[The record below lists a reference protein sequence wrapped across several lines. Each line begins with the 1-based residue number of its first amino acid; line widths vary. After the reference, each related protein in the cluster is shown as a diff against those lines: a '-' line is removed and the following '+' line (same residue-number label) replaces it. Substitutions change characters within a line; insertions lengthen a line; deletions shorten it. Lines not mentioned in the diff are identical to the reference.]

1 MKRTLRNH
9 SPTSVASFISWSLEL
24 GFSACGGDRLAA
36 SSSSSAIL
44 FRLSLGT
51 DTEDVL
57 RRLRATGA
65 YLSMDRRRFLSLMR
79 LWLRLRLRLRES
91 WLALRE
97 RPRLRL
103 RLTLWDEYRR
113 LRVSL
118 RSLLRLKRRSSRDLR
133 AFAISA
139 VDSFLSSREE

>member
-1 MKRTLRNH
+1 
-9 SPTSVASFISWSLEL
+9 
-24 GFSACGGDRLAA
+24 
-36 SSSSSAIL
+36 
-44 FRLSLGT
+44 
-51 DTEDVL
+51 
-57 RRLRATGA
+57 
-65 YLSMDRRRFLSLMR
+65 MDRRRFLSLMR